1 MPFFYPVME
10 HQIRKEY
17 SIKSEYR
24 TGSSGAYAFRVHCQA
39 GKSRKQSCQKICAYK
54 SPSADK
60 LFQEYSDIQQC
71 VHIHKNM
78 NHSYMNEITGNGPP
92 PVTGKCNGT
101 EIRSPFYDGYS
112 CGSKQT
118 HSAYRHDDK

>member
-1 MPFFYPVME
+1 ME

-92 PVTGKCNGT
+92 PVTGKCKGT
-101 EIRSPFYDGYS
+101 EIRSPFMMDIPVGAS
-112 CGSKQT
+112 RLT
-118 HSAYRHDDK
+118 PHIDMMTNRAILI